1 MNKRE
6 QKNMCF
12 MKAEGKG
19 DRVKEGQQDESRN
32 WGHMLTEG

>member
-12 MKAEGKG
+12 MEAEGEG
-19 DRVKEGQQDESRN
+19 GRVEEANKRRAGI
-32 WGHMLTEG
+32 GGTY